1 MEWRL
6 GYARARDY
14 CPTCPFVVCA
24 ARRTPSGP
32 KQAGSAV
39 ADMFRTMS
47 AGRLPN
53 LVSAG
58 LRDDEKTAPD
68 DPGSTFDG
76 MAPPTNAGVRT
87 RGASEIIVY
96 AFEDLPKPS
105 TGCNGA
111 WRPTPACP
119 RTSSAA
125 VSRSPERRDLQRFES
140 PNSRGVLR
148 YHGECVG
155 ALIALRRTRPRPFV
169 LEHASHRFVQ
179 RCISA

>member
-1 MEWRL
+1 
-6 GYARARDY
+6 
-14 CPTCPFVVCA
+14 
-24 ARRTPSGP
+24 
-32 KQAGSAV
+32 
-39 ADMFRTMS
+39 MFRTMS

-111 WRPTPACP
+111 WRPTPAYP
-119 RTSSAA
+119 RTSYTT
-125 VSRSPERRDLQRFES
+125 VSRSPERRDLLHLES
-140 PNSRGVLR
+140 PSSRGVLG
-148 YHGECVG
+148 YHSECDRARV
-155 ALIALRRTRPRPFV
+155 ALRRTRPRPFV
-169 LEHASHRFVQ
+169 LEHACHRFVQ